1 MSRTRCRDVIF
12 VILWIGGC
20 IVGGLTT
27 VLEARAVPHHRQRG
41 EGVRRLQNVT
51 LDTRNSNL
59 TVGATSGELV
69 LEGCQVAH
77 FGSELFQLLGSRTGS
92 LSLRGGTIPR
102 VTYAS
107 ATLDTLVVDETGL
120 YEFEVNS
127 SYPVASLR
135 ILIITRN
142 PLEQLSPGL
151 ARFSGLHRLDLSR
164 NQLTFVEL
172 GLFNGMN
179 RLRDLDLSV
188 NRLVWLG
195 TVPPTTVR
203 LLSIRNLWVSY
214 NRLQW
219 FDDFPAA
226 FPGLDTVRLLGNQWT
241 CGWVDRARL
250 DIMRHG
256 ITVFGADYD
265 CPGERQGGLCCY
277 EGDDDPGTEDAAS
290 SSSVVAAQ
298 ETAQAPRTNRSDEVV
313 GVRYGKVEVF
323 L

>member
-1 MSRTRCRDVIF
+1 MSRTRCGDVIF
-12 VILWIGGC
+12 VILWIGC
-20 IVGGLTT
+20 IAGGGLSVT
-27 VLEARAVPHHRQRG
+27 EARAVPHHRQRG
-41 EGVRRLQNVT
+41 AGIRRLQNVT
-51 LDTRNSNL
+51 LDSRNSNL
-59 TVGATSGELV
+59 TSGLTAGELV
-69 LEGCQVAH
+69 LEGCQVNH
-77 FGSELFQLLGSRTGS
+77 FGEELFQLLGSRTGC
-92 LSLRGGTIPR
+92 LSLRGGRIPR
-102 VTYAS
+102 ITYAS
-107 ATLDTLVVDETGL
+107 PSLDTLVVDETGL
-120 YEFEVNS
+120 QEFEVNS

-172 GLFNGMN
+172 ELFNGMN

-188 NRLVWLG
+188 NRIVWLG

-219 FDDFPAA
+219 FDDFPDA
-226 FPGLDTVRLLGNQWT
+226 FPALDTVRLLGNQWT

-250 DIMRHG
+250 DIMRRG

-277 EGDDDPGTEDAAS
+277 EGDDDVTEDDAAS
-290 SSSVVAAQ
+290 SVVAPAH
-298 ETAQAPRTNRSDEVV
+298 RTNQSDGVV

>member
-1 MSRTRCRDVIF
+1 MSRARCRDVIF
-12 VILWIGGC
+12 VILWIGCVLGA
-20 IVGGLTT
+20 LTIS
-27 VLEARAVPHHRQRG
+27 EARAVPHHRQRG

-51 LDTRNSNL
+51 LDSRNSNF
-59 TVGATSGELV
+59 TAGSTSGELL
-69 LEGCQVAH
+69 LEGCQVNH
-77 FGSELFQLLGSRTGS
+77 FGSELFQLLGTRTGC
-92 LSLRGGTIPR
+92 LSLRGGHIPR
-102 VTYAS
+102 ITYAS
-107 ATLDTLVVDETGL
+107 ATLDTLVVDKTGL
-120 YEFEVNS
+120 HEFEVNS

-142 PLEQLSPGL
+142 PLEQLSAGM

-179 RLRDLDLSV
+179 YLRDLDLSV
-188 NRLVWLG
+188 NRIVWLG
-195 TVPPTTVR
+195 TTPPATVR

-241 CGWVDRARL
+241 CGWVDRARQA
-250 DIMRHG
+250 IMRHG

-277 EGDDDPGTEDAAS
+277 EDDDDVTEDAAS
-290 SSSVVAAQ
+290 SVVAL
-298 ETAQAPRTNRSDEVV
+298 ETAQSHRTNRSDGVV
-313 GVRYGKVEVF
+313 GVRYGAVEVF